1 MAVIITV
8 QHTEAEHHL
17 LHRIGGGHEWP
28 LTEAGRAQAFRI
40 GEWLRGEGCDGGWR
54 MYVSPQLR
62 ATQTAEEISRA
73 LGCAPV
79 IRGALKEC
87 DAGRGN
93 GEPWAWYCANR
104 APCGPGYD
112 PDYRPFPDAESD
124 RDVWDRLFPIYRELA
139 ACRWEGVLVVSHGT
153 ALSFLHSML
162 LGHAL
167 ENRAAFR
174 CAGRSGAVSRFEA
187 SPDGR
192 VTARYINQSVFGR
205 TDD

>member
-40 GEWLRGEGCDGGWR
+40 GEWLRGEGC
-54 MYVSPQLR
+54 
-62 ATQTAEEISRA
+62 
-73 LGCAPV
+73 APV
-79 IRGALKEC
+79 ICGALKAC

-93 GEPWAWYCANR
+93 GEPWAWYCANM

-139 ACRWEGVLVVSHGT
+139 SCRGDGVLVVSHGT

-167 ENRAAFR
+167 EDRAAFR

-192 VTARYINQSVFGR
+192 VTARYINQTVGG
-205 TDD
+205 